1 MNDIPNEC
9 KTNKL
14 KITLN
19 HMASLKLP
27 PVINNNSIVFKADSG
42 ASKHYVRIKDA
53 HALTNMTDVTAI
65 RKVVLPNND
74 TIAVTK
80 QGILPM
86 NHGISPAGRKA
97 SVLPGL
103 KNTSILSLG
112 QLCDDNCT
120 IALTKCDMKVYK
132 NNNMIMS
139 GLRNHTDGLWD
150 VKITPQIPLTISEK
164 VNVIIRLDGAKMD
177 LANYLHASLFSPMPS
192 ILNKAIINKH
202 LITWPGI
209 DNINVKKFLNDNIPM
224 RLGHLNQERKGLRST
239 KIVKETTEDFHPPK
253 NIRCDE
259 VMSPYAI
266 SLPLNSKTSHRIFF
280 GG

>member
-1 MNDIPNEC
+1 
-9 KTNKL
+9 
-14 KITLN
+14 
-19 HMASLKLP
+19 MASLKLP

-80 QGILPM
+80 QGILPI
-86 NHGISPAGRKA
+86 NPSISPARRQA

-103 KNTSILSLG
+103 ANTSLLSLG

-132 NNNMIMS
+132 KNSMIMS
-139 GLRNHTDGLWD
+139 GLRNHKDGLWD
-150 VKITPQIPLTISEK
+150 VKITPQIPLPISEK

-177 LANYLHASLFSPMPS
+177 MYTNEARPS
-192 ILNKAIINKH
+192 ESREERVAI
-202 LITWPGI
+202 
-209 DNINVKKFLNDNIPM
+209 
-224 RLGHLNQERKGLRST
+224 
-239 KIVKETTEDFHPPK
+239 
-253 NIRCDE
+253 
-259 VMSPYAI
+259 
-266 SLPLNSKTSHRIFF
+266 
-280 GG
+280 